1 MLELCPLKFALAELF
16 AQVSDHGRLTLA
28 DRYGLLAN
36 LLHEDSLTEDER
48 FSIDRLLRAT
58 SRGRVKVDQELS
70 LLADYSPGHVV

>member
-48 FSIDRLLRAT
+48 RSIDRLLRAT
-58 SRGRVKVDQELS
+58 LRGRVKVDPEIS
-70 LLADYSPGHVV
+70 ILLAGSYR

>member
-48 FSIDRLLRAT
+48 RSIDRLLRAT
-58 SRGRVKVDQELS
+58 LRGRVKVDSEISILMAPS
-70 LLADYSPGHVV
+70 YST

>member
-48 FSIDRLLRAT
+48 HSIDRLLRAT
-58 SRGRVKVDQELS
+58 LRGRVKVDPEIS
-70 LLADYSPGHVV
+70 ILLAGS